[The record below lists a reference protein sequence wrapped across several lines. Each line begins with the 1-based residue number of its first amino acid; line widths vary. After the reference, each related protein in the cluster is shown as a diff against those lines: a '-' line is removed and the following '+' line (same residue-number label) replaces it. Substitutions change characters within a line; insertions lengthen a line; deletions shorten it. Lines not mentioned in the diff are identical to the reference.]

1 MAILVTGGAGYIGSH
16 AAHAL
21 ADREEA
27 VVVLDNLSAGV
38 KSFVPPSALFIRGNA
53 GDGKLLQ
60 QIIRDNAIAA
70 VMHFAGSIVV
80 PESIERPLD
89 YYANNTAVSRTLIH
103 ACVQEGVRHLI
114 FSSTAAIYGAVDVS
128 PVPET
133 APARPL
139 SPYGHSKLMTE
150 WMLEDAARAHDFRYV
165 ALRYFNV
172 AGIDPGGRTGQPERQ
187 VPHLIKRAAQ
197 VAIGS
202 ADHLDIFG
210 ADYPTHDGTAV
221 RDYIHVC
228 DLVDAHRLAVDSLRN
243 GAASAV
249 FNCGYGKGS
258 SVLDVV
264 SAFERVTGRP
274 LPVKSAPRRVG
285 DAACVVADPSRLVAR
300 LGWQPRFDNLDTI
313 VRSALEWEERSRG

>member
-1 MAILVTGGAGYIGSH
+1 
-16 AAHAL
+16 
-21 ADREEA
+21 
-27 VVVLDNLSAGV
+27 LDNLSAGV

-103 ACVQEGVRHLI
+103 ACVQQGVRHLI

-202 ADHLDIFG
+202 SDHLDRFG
-210 ADYPTHDGTAV
+210 A
-221 RDYIHVC
+221 
-228 DLVDAHRLAVDSLRN
+228 
-243 GAASAV
+243 
-249 FNCGYGKGS
+249 
-258 SVLDVV
+258 
-264 SAFERVTGRP
+264 
-274 LPVKSAPRRVG
+274 
-285 DAACVVADPSRLVAR
+285 ACP
-300 LGWQPRFDNLDTI
+300 
-313 VRSALEWEERSRG
+313 